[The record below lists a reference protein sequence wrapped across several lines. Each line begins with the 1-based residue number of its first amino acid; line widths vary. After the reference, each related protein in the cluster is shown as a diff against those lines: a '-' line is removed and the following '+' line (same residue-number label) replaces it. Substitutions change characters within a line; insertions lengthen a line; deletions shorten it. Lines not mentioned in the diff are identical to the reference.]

1 MAAGSAR
8 KLTAFVDKL
17 GNCTK
22 CLRLP
27 RLSSHSVRWQHASW
41 FALRQDRRLQ
51 HPLGGS
57 GQGTR
62 ASCCSCRHGTTTA
75 PAQFTPR
82 RTFVTTAPWSQA
94 PLVQQPGSLPET
106 STDPFELSKQDLAD
120 IYDAIK
126 KELWVSKPQLNEIAS
141 YYFDGQGKAFRP
153 MICTLMARAV
163 NIHVHNRNVLL
174 DFQKKVALLCEMIH
188 TASLV
193 HDDVIDT
200 SDTRRGKPSVNVLW
214 GQKKA
219 ILAGDFVLSRTAQ
232 LLAKIGSNDVNSFLS
247 QVLVDLVQGE
257 FMQLGSKEDE
267 GERFSHYIQKTFK
280 KTASLIA
287 FACRSVS
294 ILGGGDEKIQ
304 EAAYQYGR
312 NVGIAFQLVDDLLDF
327 VSSQSD
333 LGKPAAAD
341 LRLGLA
347 TAPVLFACDKVQRFL
362 QTHCSDFVQV
372 FPAVNGPC
380 FFFSFSFFQYPE
392 LNAMIMRRFSEPG
405 DVERA
410 YEAVLKSDGLEH
422 TRLLAQKH
430 CSEAVRHLAP
440 WVESP
445 EKQALISITE
455 KVLNRKK

>member
-1 MAAGSAR
+1 MAAGSAP
-8 KLTAFVDKL
+8 KLTAFVNRL
-17 GNCTK
+17 SSCSK

-41 FALRQDRRLQ
+41 FAVRQDRRL
-51 HPLGGS
+51 HTLGG
-57 GQGTR
+57 R
-62 ASCCSCRHGTTTA
+62 ASCCSCRHVGGPPTA
-75 PAQFTPR
+75 SGGSAVPFLSPR
-82 RTFVTTAPWSQA
+82 RPLVTSAPWSQA
-94 PLVQQPGSLPET
+94 PLVQQPGSLPEA

-153 MICTLMARAV
+153 MICTLMSRAV

-347 TAPVLFACDKVQRFL
+347 TAPVLFACDK
-362 QTHCSDFVQV
+362 
-372 FPAVNGPC
+372 
-380 FFFSFSFFQYPE
+380 YPE

-405 DVERA
+405 DVEQA

>member
-82 RTFVTTAPWSQA
+82 RTFMTTAPWSQA

-347 TAPVLFACDKVQRFL
+347 TAPVLFACDK
-362 QTHCSDFVQV
+362 
-372 FPAVNGPC
+372 
-380 FFFSFSFFQYPE
+380 YPE

>member
-1 MAAGSAR
+1 MVSGAATRRPSFSSQA
-8 KLTAFVDKL
+8 A
-17 GNCTK
+17 
-22 CLRLP
+22 CLR
-27 RLSSHSVRWQHASW
+27 
-41 FALRQDRRLQ
+41 
-51 HPLGGS
+51 
-57 GQGTR
+57 
-62 ASCCSCRHGTTTA
+62 
-75 PAQFTPR
+75 PAQTHSSCP
-82 RTFVTTAPWSQA
+82 
-94 PLVQQPGSLPET
+94 
-106 STDPFELSKQDLAD
+106 KQDLAD

-219 ILAGDFVLSRTAQ
+219 RTNSSLCIVLLSALLFASGDFVLSRTAQ
-232 LLAKIGSNDVNSFLS
+232 LLAKIGSNDVNSFLCIKS
-247 QVLVDLVQGE
+247 SIWLSWQVLVDLVQGE

-287 FACRSVS
+287 FACKSVS
-294 ILGGGDEKIQ
+294 ILGGGDDEIQ

-347 TAPVLFACDKVQRFL
+347 TAPVLFACDK
-362 QTHCSDFVQV
+362 
-372 FPAVNGPC
+372 
-380 FFFSFSFFQYPE
+380 YPE

-410 YEAVLKSDGLEH
+410 YEAVLK
-422 TRLLAQKH
+422 KH
-430 CSEAVRHLAP
+430 CSEAVRHLTP

>member
-347 TAPVLFACDKVQRFL
+347 TAPVLFACDK
-362 QTHCSDFVQV
+362 
-372 FPAVNGPC
+372 
-380 FFFSFSFFQYPE
+380 YPE

>member
-1 MAAGSAR
+1 MAAGSAA
-8 KLTAFVDKL
+8 KLTAFAEKLVD
-17 GNCTK
+17 CTK
-22 CLRLP
+22 SLRLP
-27 RLSSHSVRWQHASW
+27 RLSSQNVRWQHASW
-41 FALRQDRRLQ
+41 FAIRQDRRL
-51 HPLGGS
+51 HHTL
-57 GQGTR
+57 
-62 ASCCSCRHGTTTA
+62 ASVSAQNSLCCCCRLPHSF
-75 PAQFTPR
+75 PHR
-82 RTFVTTAPWSQA
+82 HFVTSPQLPQA
-94 PLVQQPGSLPET
+94 PLVQQPGSLPEANA
-106 STDPFELSKQDLAD
+106 DPFELSKQDLAD

-294 ILGGGDEKIQ
+294 ILGGGDEKLQ

-347 TAPVLFACDKVQRFL
+347 TAPVLFACDK
-362 QTHCSDFVQV
+362 
-372 FPAVNGPC
+372 
-380 FFFSFSFFQYPE
+380 YPE

-410 YEAVLKSDGLEH
+410 YDAVLKSDGLEH

-440 WVESP
+440 WTDSP

>member
-1 MAAGSAR
+1 M
-8 KLTAFVDKL
+8 
-17 GNCTK
+17 
-22 CLRLP
+22 
-27 RLSSHSVRWQHASW
+27 
-41 FALRQDRRLQ
+41 
-51 HPLGGS
+51 
-57 GQGTR
+57 R
-62 ASCCSCRHGTTTA
+62 A
-75 PAQFTPR
+75 
-82 RTFVTTAPWSQA
+82 APWSQA

-232 LLAKIGSNDVNSFLS
+232 LLAKIGSNDCQQFP
-247 QVLVDLVQGE
+247 VLVDLVQGE

-294 ILGGGDEKIQ
+294 ILGGGDDKIQ

-347 TAPVLFACDKVQRFL
+347 TAPVLFACDKVCYFL
-362 QTHCSDFVQV
+362 HCVD
-372 FPAVNGPC
+372 PRN
-380 FFFSFSFFQYPE
+380 
-392 LNAMIMRRFSEPG
+392 
-405 DVERA
+405 VERA

-445 EKQALISITE
+445 EKQALIGITE

>member
-1 MAAGSAR
+1 M
-8 KLTAFVDKL
+8 TA
-17 GNCTK
+17 
-22 CLRLP
+22 
-27 RLSSHSVRWQHASW
+27 
-41 FALRQDRRLQ
+41 
-51 HPLGGS
+51 
-57 GQGTR
+57 
-62 ASCCSCRHGTTTA
+62 
-75 PAQFTPR
+75 
-82 RTFVTTAPWSQA
+82 APWSQA

-294 ILGGGDEKIQ
+294 ILGGGDDKIQ

-347 TAPVLFACDKVQRFL
+347 TAPVLFACDK
-362 QTHCSDFVQV
+362 
-372 FPAVNGPC
+372 
-380 FFFSFSFFQYPE
+380 YPE

>member
-1 MAAGSAR
+1 MAAGSAA

-17 GNCTK
+17 GTCAK

-27 RLSSHSVRWQHASW
+27 RLSSHSVRWHHASS
-41 FALRQDRRLQ
+41 FALRQDRRL
-51 HPLGGS
+51 HPLGGC
-57 GQGTR
+57 Q
-62 ASCCSCRHGTTTA
+62 ASCCRCRHGA
-75 PAQFTPR
+75 C
-82 RTFVTTAPWSQA
+82 RTFMRAAPWSQA

-287 FACRSVS
+287 FACKSVS
-294 ILGGGDEKIQ
+294 ILGGGDHEIQ

-347 TAPVLFACDKVQRFL
+347 TAPVLFACDK
-362 QTHCSDFVQV
+362 
-372 FPAVNGPC
+372 
-380 FFFSFSFFQYPE
+380 YPE

-410 YEAVLKSDGLEH
+410 YEAVLKSDGLQH

-430 CSEAVRHLAP
+430 CSEAVRHLTP

-445 EKQALISITE
+445 EKQALIGITE

>member
-27 RLSSHSVRWQHASW
+27 RLSTHSVRWHHASW

-57 GQGTR
+57 GQGAR
-62 ASCCSCRHGTTTA
+62 ASCCSCRHGATTA

-347 TAPVLFACDKVQRFL
+347 TAPVLFACDK
-362 QTHCSDFVQV
+362 
-372 FPAVNGPC
+372 
-380 FFFSFSFFQYPE
+380 YPE

-422 TRLLAQKH
+422 TRMLAQKH